1 LGGRIRLLSLV
12 DIFEPLSSE
21 EIERLNGQLSDRK
34 RLSIGWWQ
42 ADRWIAAIL
51 TILIFIGGVL
61 WILIYDYRLRKAYA
75 NKKGE
80 AAGMTE
86 EAGQEVSSEGV
97 ETGKSPWYH
106 RPWVH
111 FLLFLIPLGLGV
123 FAGAYIDRFPWS
135 VITVITGLVLGVIA
149 GTIASKHWE
158 DVKPLP
164 SPPKSDAD
172 IVERFSVYTDGKM
185 KRYTLL
191 FAVNGGVFAIAQLQA
206 GDSIQLPGMLSLS
219 ILAAGAVAFTALMTL
234 DIWLW
239 GQLMRRD
246 EFAGSAV
253 FSSVGK
259 AILLSIGG
267 LIISGWVLAA
277 LTPPS

>member
-1 LGGRIRLLSLV
+1 
-12 DIFEPLSSE
+12 
-21 EIERLNGQLSDRK
+21 
-34 RLSIGWWQ
+34 
-42 ADRWIAAIL
+42 
-51 TILIFIGGVL
+51 
-61 WILIYDYRLRKAYA
+61 
-75 NKKGE
+75 
-80 AAGMTE
+80 MTE
-86 EAGQEVSSEGV
+86 KPGQEASTEGAKT
-97 ETGKSPWYH
+97 EKTPLH
-106 RPWVH
+106 RRPLVH

-123 FAGAYIDRFPWS
+123 IAGVNLNKFPWS
-135 VITVITGLVLGVIA
+135 VITVITGLILGVIA
-149 GTIASKHWE
+149 GTVASNHWE
-158 DVKPLP
+158 DVELRPN
-164 SPPKSDAD
+164 SPRSNAD
-172 IVERFSVYTDGKM
+172 ILENFSVYADGKM

-191 FAVNGGVFAIAQLQA
+191 FAVNGGAFAIAQLQS

-246 EFAGSAV
+246 EFAGSSA
-253 FSSVGK
+253 FTPVGK